1 MDPEDKFPD
10 QVPSPVAS
18 CKLHILANLESVA
31 ISDFQSGIATDSPFL
46 SVLESATIYSSR
58 FKIRYKFNILTD
70 REVDTQVP
78 DKQCHCGIFF
88 THSQAFN
95 SHLDTD
101 HQPEEGY
108 PNGKWPCNEEPSCS
122 KEYDEKGKAWRHI
135 RQKHRNIHSN

>member
-1 MDPEDKFPD
+1 M
-10 QVPSPVAS
+10 
-18 CKLHILANLESVA
+18 I
-31 ISDFQSGIATDSPFL
+31 G
-46 SVLESATIYSSR
+46 
-58 FKIRYKFNILTD
+58 YKFNILTD
-70 REVDTQVP
+70 READTQVP

-122 KEYDEKGKAWRHI
+122 KEYDEKGKVWRHI
-135 RQKHRNIHSN
+135 RQKHRISTVTSVCYAPLVMMRSMEF